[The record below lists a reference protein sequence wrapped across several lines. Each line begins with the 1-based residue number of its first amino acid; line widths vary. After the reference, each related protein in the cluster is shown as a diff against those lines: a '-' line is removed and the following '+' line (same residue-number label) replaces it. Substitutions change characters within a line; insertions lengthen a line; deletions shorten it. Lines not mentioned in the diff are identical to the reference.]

1 MCHDIL
7 LLACVAGV
15 NVVGV
20 ERQKP
25 LPLPVLSIPTLSLSK
40 VSPSPSSFPR
50 FTPAT
55 QVT

>member
-1 MCHDIL
+1 MCEDIL
-7 LLACVAGV
+7 LLTCVVGV

-25 LPLPVLSIPTLSLSK
+25 LPHPILSIPALSLSW
-40 VSPSPSSFPR
+40 VSPSPPSFPR

-55 QVT
+55 QVA